1 MLQVGRKP
9 GYHDA
14 HWVFI
19 TSYLKEY
26 FDGLSYAGDGGNAT
40 YYYYSSS
47 SSSSSYDSSGSSGS
61 SS

>member
-1 MLQVGRKP
+1 MGRKP

-40 YYYYSSS
+40 YYYYSSGS
-47 SSSSSYDSSGSSGS
+47 SSSSADSSGSSSYS
-61 SS
+61 S